1 MPTGQSYA
9 NHTRW
14 FAAHHFVAAPVLG
27 VNVAWRAWQALRQP
41 TGETIWTAVVAAA
54 LVALLIA
61 ARRQSLTVQNRVV
74 RLETR
79 LRLERVLPADLA
91 ARIGELHLR
100 QLLGLRFA
108 SDAELPLLVRRA
120 LDGEL
125 ATADAI
131 KREVKDWQ
139 PDHLRA

>member
-1 MPTGQSYA
+1 MAAQSYA

-14 FAAHHFVAAPVLG
+14 NPVHHFVAAPILG
-27 VNVAWRAWQALRQP
+27 ANLVWRAMQAVRHP
-41 TGETIWTAVVAAA
+41 TGETIWGAVVAVG
-54 LVALLIA
+54 LVALVVA
-61 ARRQSLTVQNRVV
+61 ARLQALTVQNRVI

-79 LRLERVLPADLA
+79 LRLERVLPPDLA
-91 ARIGELHLR
+91 ARVPELRLG

-108 SDAELPLLVRRA
+108 SDAELPALVRRVLA
-120 LDGEL
+120 GEL
-125 ATADAI
+125 TTADAI